1 MVHASHL
8 DAMVHVDT
16 ELPVVRPHELSDVG
30 KRIGKMIATD
40 LVSDGATLQMGQSFY
55 YLKKCCKHF
64 ASSSKYR
71 SFGIIFPNGTK
82 ISYTVIGLVVEG

>member
-55 YLKKCCKHF
+55 YLKN
-64 ASSSKYR
+64 AVNILLPPVNIDLSVLSSLME
-71 SFGIIFPNGTK
+71 PNYF
-82 ISYTVIGLVVEG
+82 ILL